1 MRRILKVTGNI
12 YMPMKEGET
21 LEEAGDRFDELLDHS
36 VEFASY
42 KMAIVDDDGNEI
54 ETEEGVPVSTPSR
67 SATHQRLSV
76 CTMNDDGLPL
86 SCTCPAV

>member
-1 MRRILKVTGNI
+1 MECKGIFTHQYTPVHTEGGNMRRILKITGNI

-42 KMAIVDDDGNEI
+42 NMAIVDDDGNEI
-54 ETEEGVPVSTPSR
+54 ETEEGVPVSTPS
-67 SATHQRLSV
+67 
-76 CTMNDDGLPL
+76 P
-86 SCTCPAV
+86 

>member
-1 MRRILKVTGNI
+1 
-12 YMPMKEGET
+12 MPMKDGET

-54 ETEEGVPVSTPSR
+54 ETEKGVPVSTPS
-67 SATHQRLSV
+67 
-76 CTMNDDGLPL
+76 P
-86 SCTCPAV
+86 